1 MNDYRAATWAAAAL
15 TILVLAAASVLPAST
30 AMLAVAAGFTC
41 LSFLHACLRPRTET
55 LEIVVVNNQQTM
67 PVASPFG
74 ALFAQL
80 FGGADEDAR
89 SGAADGGC
97 PDCHPACPCR
107 S

>member
-15 TILVLAAASVLPAST
+15 TILVLAAASVIPAS
-30 AMLAVAAGFTC
+30 AAVLAVAAGFTG
-41 LSFLHACLRPRTET
+41 LSFLHACLHPRTET
-55 LEIVVVNNQQTM
+55 LEIVVVNNQQT

-74 ALFAQL
+74 VLFAQL
-80 FGGADEDAR
+80 FGGADADVR
-89 SGAADGGC
+89 SGAGDGC